1 MFATHRNLRGTEAM
15 SIDLTNEQLVSLPG
29 AARRLPG
36 QPHVSTLHRWR
47 LRGVRGVRLETTL
60 IGGKRFTSTEALQ
73 RFVDRLNDRN
83 NADAAEPLPASATSR
98 AKQIAAADRE
108 LDRAGL

>member
-1 MFATHRNLRGTEAM
+1 M
-15 SIDLTNEQLVSLPG
+15 SIDLSIEQLLSLPC

-36 QPHVSTLHRWR
+36 HPHISTLHRWR

-60 IGGKRFTSTEALQ
+60 VGGKRYTSIEALQ
-73 RFVDRLNDRN
+73 RFADQLNGLN
-83 NADAAEPLPASATSR
+83 NAGRTAQLAASGTSR

-108 LDRAGL
+108 LDSAGL